1 MESNNLVQNNRVS
14 ACCVCCV
21 YGFLSFDL
29 ILYYFLFLLNLDIN
43 KRFVIVSLIIK
54 RHLNGVAVLKN
65 KKKIMPNRPQ
75 YKLLL
80 NFSYAMGC

>member
-14 ACCVCCV
+14 ACCV

-43 KRFVIVSLIIK
+43 KRFVIVSLMKK

-65 KKKIMPNRPQ
+65 KKN
-75 YKLLL
+75 
-80 NFSYAMGC
+80 YAESTTM